1 MATHW
6 LSFVHLCLGFEFQS
20 SNISFSV
27 VNNFT
32 LSLVKIQEQIIYAY
46 ILFLLLFLLCKGD
59 RKQER
64 ENTTSQPRL
73 YFISEEFRGGKTG
86 PKSLWMCRQI
96 SHKLDSQNQI
106 PSWEVVWEAAPS

>member
-1 MATHW
+1 M
-6 LSFVHLCLGFEFQS
+6 
-20 SNISFSV
+20 
-27 VNNFT
+27 
-32 LSLVKIQEQIIYAY
+32 IYAS

-96 SHKLDSQNQI
+96 SNKVDSQNQI
-106 PSWEVVWEAAPS
+106 PSWEVVWEAAAS